1 MLVSKRVFSLF
12 QQFNIPIIAQTLAN
26 PFANVR
32 DEPEFVEWGYGG
44 MGSVDASA
52 GIANNMWK
60 GLQRSERGSALLAGS
75 SFGSP
80 SASAHQTTG
89 AVTAGGGRGSGA
101 RATSPIARRKME
113 DNAPKCGMGN
123 VGARSGM
130 DEDDCSGMG
139 WVRKRRAER
148 EAKTRLEQDAKELER
163 KTQEKRKSGDSM
175 DVSMYASTAS
185 TATSLTACTSTASTD
200 VTTPT
205 TSPLA
210 SRSPSVTDLKLTS
223 SPCSESRDLRAA
235 PPCIV
240 AGEQPSKSV
249 TPSTPPTPAPKDEHE
264 HHVLTAVRLSPNMSS
279 SSHKHEEVAPFSPVM
294 EETTST
300 NSFGEEEGPGRR
312 PDEEQE
318 QDDDDDDDEHDAQ
331 VSRPPALTTTYEHL
345 FDRISGERLP
355 SEPAWR
361 KSVDMWASRR
371 GKHIER
377 PHPRV
382 RPYVRVCVWSEGC
395 QGECRVEPCS
405 TLLDAAFTP
414 RHHVLFISRTKANN
428 IADVSFD
435 NDHNPRCFV
444 VRPNTWC
451 FP

>member
-1 MLVSKRVFSLF
+1 MKPDNGKRDWGEGSSQSHDITAIAGSGPKKRRASSSAFTPGAGGGRHTSSAKMLPDDPAVRPSTAPNSLLAPPKKHVKMLNGRVYGAKRY
-12 QQFNIPIIAQTLAN
+12 ATQTLAN

-331 VSRPPALTTTYEHL
+331 DIRRKTAL
-345 FDRISGERLP
+345 G
-355 SEPAWR
+355 A
-361 KSVDMWASRR
+361 
-371 GKHIER
+371 G
-377 PHPRV
+377 
-382 RPYVRVCVWSEGC
+382 
-395 QGECRVEPCS
+395 VEK
-405 TLLDAAFTP
+405 
-414 RHHVLFISRTKANN
+414 ISRHVGIEA
-428 IADVSFD
+428 
-435 NDHNPRCFV
+435 R
-444 VRPNTWC
+444 
-451 FP
+451 